1 MVDLPAMQE
10 MIQLIREELHLIEGG
25 AFRNIHHRIRHIAL
39 IRHDK
44 EDRPTA
50 IKRKETDIVE
60 FLLLSRR
67 SRDGE
72 RMRQHRDGFRHV
84 PEDFF
89 LTVHMIHQHVV
100 DHVLLFRRNRSGLH
114 QPVHIKTV
122 SFDRR
127 DATRGGMRLLKVALI
142 L

>member
-10 MIQLIREELHLIEGG
+10 MIQLIREELHLVEGG
-25 AFRNIHHRIRHIAL
+25 SFRNIHHRIRYIAL

-44 EDRPTA
+44 EDRPPA
-50 IKRKETDIVE
+50 IERKETDIIE

-67 SRDGE
+67 SRNRQ
-72 RMRQHRDGFRHV
+72 RMRQYSYSFGHI
-84 PEDFF
+84 PEDLF

-100 DHVLLFRRNRSGLH
+100 DHVLFFRRDRSGLH
-114 QPVHIKTV
+114 QPVHIETV

-127 DATRGGMRLLKVALI
+127 DAPSRGMRLLKIAFI